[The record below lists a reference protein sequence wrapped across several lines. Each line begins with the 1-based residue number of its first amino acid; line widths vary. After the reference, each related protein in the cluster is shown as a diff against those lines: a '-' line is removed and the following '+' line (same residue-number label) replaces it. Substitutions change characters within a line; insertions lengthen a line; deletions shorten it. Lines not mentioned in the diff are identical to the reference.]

1 MLDVGG
7 RRSAHAGDHAVA
19 ARAVCNRDSG
29 AFEEL
34 LDALHFVNRDVGFRD
49 ARLRA
54 IAAIFRADAA
64 LDITQHADLHAI
76 AETRLAHL
84 ARRTQQI
91 AEAVVRTIEDRRRL
105 FSRHGFA
112 GQYALGESVEG
123 EVFELK
129 HSRNPFHR
137 QAESEPVKLRARMR
151 YLTRHWPSH

>member
-19 ARAVCNRDSG
+19 AGAVCDGDSG
-29 AFEEL
+29 AIHEL

-76 AETRLAHL
+76 AKTRLAHL
-84 ARRTQQI
+84 ARRAQQI
-91 AEAVVRTIEDRRRL
+91 AEAVVGTVDDRRRL
-105 FSRHGFA
+105 FARHGFA
-112 GQYALGESVEG
+112 GQYALGDSVEV

-129 HSRNPFHR
+129 HARNPFHR
-137 QAESEPVKLRARMR
+137 
-151 YLTRHWPSH
+151 